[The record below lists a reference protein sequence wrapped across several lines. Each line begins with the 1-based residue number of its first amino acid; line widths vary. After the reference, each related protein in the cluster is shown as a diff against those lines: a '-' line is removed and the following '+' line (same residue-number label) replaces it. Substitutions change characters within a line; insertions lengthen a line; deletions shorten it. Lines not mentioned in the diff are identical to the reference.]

1 MLGSSQA
8 DAAPSLSGVKSTYQN
23 TVSSTSCKPSKAF
36 LLSFE
41 AATFLLSL
49 SVLSP
54 CASLSGVQPTA
65 FPHQKL
71 TFPVIEVLDRFPIL
85 FTFCAPI
92 LSRKENV
99 NEQELNETHKPGEF
113 VSEGMGEGTEGDRK
127 MKTLTSAK
135 SDMYWHLQIKLSNHE
150 ILSLENKIHIQ
161 NPNQN
166 IFSPVYKIC
175 F

>member
-1 MLGSSQA
+1 MQPPVFLVSSPHIKIETP
-8 DAAPSLSGVKSTYQN
+8 PSLVN
-23 TVSSTSCKPSKAF
+23 PARLFSCLLKLLPSF
-36 LLSFE
+36 LP
-41 AATFLLSL
+41 SL

-71 TFPVIEVLDRFPIL
+71 TFPVIQVLDRFPIL

-113 VSEGMGEGTEGDRK
+113 VSEGMGEGTEGDGK